1 MSIKDKPIG
10 LREYYENA
18 KDIYTKKKEVA
29 QLDNDR
35 LEEVITRQRN
45 DIVKYLDLYKLPIVD
60 YPEFRENKY
69 INGRLLNAAIGLYQD
84 KRIGTE
90 VKGACFKLL
99 VLAKN
104 QEKYYNNI
112 KIINKANKVLSL
124 SYKQYIAIIRTF
136 YKEVH
141 KKLILDGY
149 GYVFHGT
156 IGWVCINRVLNTDR
170 CRKMLDFAAT
180 NAKKKEFKAKGIRL
194 YNKEEAEWCKQNN
207 IPYDGVD
214 YKVYKKDECWYQFCL
229 IGSTCKNALSL
240 SFTPADSRPTKYH
253 GVTNDD
259 FIKLCNNNK
268 DKILNLDLDIKTKLT
283 LCLTVDK
290 ILYTKFIRNENQ
302 TTNKVRPTYRKS

>member
-84 KRIGTE
+84 KRIGAE

-112 KIINKANKVLSL
+112 KIIN
-124 SYKQYIAIIRTF
+124 I
-136 YKEVH
+136 
-141 KKLILDGY
+141 LI
-149 GYVFHGT
+149 
-156 IGWVCINRVLNTDR
+156 
-170 CRKMLDFAAT
+170 
-180 NAKKKEFKAKGIRL
+180 
-194 YNKEEAEWCKQNN
+194 
-207 IPYDGVD
+207 
-214 YKVYKKDECWYQFCL
+214 
-229 IGSTCKNALSL
+229 
-240 SFTPADSRPTKYH
+240 
-253 GVTNDD
+253 
-259 FIKLCNNNK
+259 
-268 DKILNLDLDIKTKLT
+268 
-283 LCLTVDK
+283 
-290 ILYTKFIRNENQ
+290 ILYRI
-302 TTNKVRPTYRKS
+302 

>member
-35 LEEVITRQRN
+35 LKEVVTRQRN

-84 KRIGTE
+84 KRINAE

-104 QEKYYNNI
+104 QEKYYNNT

-124 SYKQYIAIIRTF
+124 TYKKYVAIIRTF

-156 IGWVCINRVLNTDR
+156 IGWVCINRVLNTDK

-180 NAKKKEFKAKGIRL
+180 NAKKK
-194 YNKEEAEWCKQNN
+194 
-207 IPYDGVD
+207 
-214 YKVYKKDECWYQFCL
+214 
-229 IGSTCKNALSL
+229 
-240 SFTPADSRPTKYH
+240 
-253 GVTNDD
+253 
-259 FIKLCNNNK
+259 
-268 DKILNLDLDIKTKLT
+268 
-283 LCLTVDK
+283 
-290 ILYTKFIRNENQ
+290 
-302 TTNKVRPTYRKS
+302 